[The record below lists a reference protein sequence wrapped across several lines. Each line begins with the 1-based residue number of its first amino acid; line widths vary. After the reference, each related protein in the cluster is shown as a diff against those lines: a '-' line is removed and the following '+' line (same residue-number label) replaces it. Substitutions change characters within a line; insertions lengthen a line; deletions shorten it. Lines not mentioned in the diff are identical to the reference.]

1 MKLYDHPKYYE
12 IAFSYRNIQ
21 SELDFFEYLINKY
34 SKIVVKEVLEL
45 ASGTSPYLEEWNKR
59 GYQYTG
65 LDLNPEMVN
74 YVKTKAKERD
84 IKVRLL
90 KDNLITFIIN
100 DYNADLVYV
109 LLGSLYVKSDKEL
122 FEHLDCVGHVLKK
135 GGLYIISEVVTENM
149 VDSKRDKW
157 TISSKGITVTTIYK
171 AKVVNREKQLQ
182 VECLMLNVNDDGE
195 KKVITSQILQKYFQ
209 PEELKSLI
217 KIHGKFE
224 TVGEYSNF
232 STQKMSKREERPIL
246 VLRKL

>member
-59 GYQYTG
+59 GYRYTG

-84 IKVRLL
+84 IKARLL

-100 DYNADLVYV
+100 DYNADLVYT

-122 FEHLDCVGHVLKK
+122 FEHLNSVDFVLVK
-135 GGLYIISEVVTENM
+135 GGLYVLGEVVTPSM
-149 VDSKRDKW
+149 VDRKSDQW
-157 TISSKGITVTTIYK
+157 TISKKGIIVTTTYK
-171 AKVVNREKQLQ
+171 AKGVNRKKQLQ
-182 VECLMLNVNDDGE
+182 IEDLKLNINDNGE
-195 KKVITSQILQKYFQ
+195 KKIITSQILQKYFQ

-217 KIHGKFE
+217 KMHGKFE

-232 STQKMSKREERPIL
+232 STQKMPEREERPIL